1 MWILRPRRG
10 ARIVAPPPALPLDRN
25 SVQSTLT
32 RRPATRRQSFLALD
46 VNTTTSAP
54 RCRTILHT
62 VSLPDRQR
70 RLRAGRH
77 RDGEQGGDE

>member
-1 MWILRPRRG
+1 MRILRPRRG

-32 RRPATRRQSFLALD
+32 RRPATRRQSFFALD
-46 VNTTTSAP
+46 VNTTTIAP
-54 RCRTILHT
+54 RSSDDPDT